1 MVQDGLNAGAAAARV
16 GYESASQFSR
26 EFKRLFGLSP
36 VDEVKRM
43 RAVIDSPPPRV
54 APPAAK
60 YVTAV

>member
-1 MVQDGLNAGAAAARV
+1 
-16 GYESASQFSR
+16 
-26 EFKRLFGLSP
+26 
-36 VDEVKRM
+36 VKRM